1 MKLPIDI
8 INKILIYINE
18 LNNDILILQ
27 YDNNHNIHYKINF
40 ESDLLWNIKSIITMK
55 RIYPLGNHNITSYNN
70 RNLYKDGKAHYEN
83 LLRKKII

>member
-8 INKILIYINE
+8 INKILVYVNE

-27 YDNNHNIHYKINF
+27 CNINHNIYYKINF
-40 ESDLLWNIKSIITMK
+40 ESELLWNIKSIIIMK
-55 RIYPLGNHNITSYNN
+55 RIYPLRNNITSYNS
-70 RNLYKDGKAHYEN
+70 RNLYKNGKTHYEN